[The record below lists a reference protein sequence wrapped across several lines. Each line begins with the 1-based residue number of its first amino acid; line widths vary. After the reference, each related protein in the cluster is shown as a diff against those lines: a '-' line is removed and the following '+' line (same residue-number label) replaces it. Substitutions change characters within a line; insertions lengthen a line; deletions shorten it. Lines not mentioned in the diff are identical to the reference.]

1 MADLKDDVKAVTGI
15 VGGKLVAAISGIT
28 VVGSLGLGWV
38 VLTALEADAQEK
50 IDAGIVIVN
59 ATTTAAI
66 SPVKAQAEA
75 TQQELERFKIEMTAK
90 LVNDEAY
97 KQRQEVK
104 MDKLFERWQIVN
116 PAPRPPDGGTP

>member
-116 PAPRPPDGGTP
+116 PAPRPPDAGTP

>member
-97 KQRQEVK
+97 KQRQEIK
-104 MDKLFERWQIVN
+104 MDKLFERWQIIN
-116 PAPRPPDGGTP
+116 PAPRPADAGTP

>member
-75 TQQELERFKIEMTAK
+75 TQKELERFQVEMTAK

-116 PAPRPPDGGTP
+116 PAPRPPDAGTP

>member
-38 VLTALEADAQEK
+38 VLTALEANAQEK

-75 TQQELERFKIEMTAK
+75 TQKELERFQVEMTAK

-116 PAPRPPDGGTP
+116 PAPRPPDAGTP